1 MAEETNR
8 EKSKNYS
15 SLLKVV
21 SFITPYKWHIIGSM
35 LAIIITSAITLSIGQ
50 GLRLLVDN
58 GLATSSEE
66 NLNYYVGIFGLLVL
80 FLALTTFVRHYLVSW
95 IGERVTADIR
105 EAVFNHVIGL
115 HTSYFETNL
124 SGEIQSRITTDTTLL
139 QSLIGSS
146 VSVALRNVIMLIGGV
161 IWLFLTN
168 VKLTTIIMAAVPFI
182 IGPIIIFGRRV
193 RKLSRA
199 TQDKIASVGT
209 YVNEIIRNIKTVQAF
224 TREGLDRQRFS
235 GYVSDAFEVAMAR
248 VKQRAFLMSVVIL
261 LILGAVGAMLWVGGR
276 DVMNKTISV
285 GELAAFIFYAFIIAT
300 AAGSISGIIGDLQR
314 AAGATERLMEILHAE
329 NLIKPAVP
337 SLSLPSAQQ
346 ASITIEDMT
355 FFYETRPETPAL
367 QSVSLKIE
375 PGQTTALVGKSG
387 AGKTTLFDLLLR
399 FYDPQTGVI
408 LLNGI
413 DIRQLEPDELRRQI
427 ALVPQEPA
435 LFTGTV
441 RDNILYGKPDASAEE
456 MQAAAQAANASGFIE
471 QMPDGYDSELG
482 EAGVRLSGGQKQ
494 RIAIAR
500 AVLKDPAVLL
510 LDEATSSLDA
520 ESEFEVQQALN
531 RLMKGR
537 TTLVIAHRLAT
548 VKKADSIVV
557 LEAGQIIDQGR
568 HEELLESSALY
579 GRLARLQFADSADY
593 ANGLV
598 T

>member
-8 EKSKNYS
+8 EKSKNYR

-35 LAIIITSAITLSIGQ
+35 VAIIITSAITLSIGQ

-66 NLNYYVGIFGLLVL
+66 NLNYYVGFFGLLVL

-168 VKLTTIIMAAVPFI
+168 VKLTSIIMAAVPFI

-235 GYVSDAFEVAMAR
+235 GYVSDAFDVAMAR

-314 AAGATERLMEILHAE
+314 AAGATERLMELLHAE

-367 QSVSLKIE
+367 QNVSLKIE

-399 FYDPQTGVI
+399 FYDPQSGAI

-413 DIRQLEPDELRRQI
+413 DIKQLEPDELRRQI

-441 RDNILYGKPDASAEE
+441 RDNILYGKPGASDEE
-456 MQAAAQAANASGFIE
+456 MRAAAQAANAAGFVE
-471 QMPDGYDSELG
+471 QMPQGYDSELG

-548 VKKADSIVV
+548 VKKADNIVV